1 MQAQKAP
8 EFKPQSHQKKK
19 IAGGIAQMIKHL
31 PSKHKALSSK
41 LRTAKKK
48 KKPLNVNLML
58 KSFLFGGTLGFI
70 FAKKALCHFRHTSSP
85 FCSGYF
91 GYRLLQTIWPRLTS
105 N

>member
-48 KKPLNVNLML
+48 KKTTKCQLNAQIFSFWWDPGLHICKESTLPL
-58 KSFLFGGTLGFI
+58 
-70 FAKKALCHFRHTSSP
+70 
-85 FCSGYF
+85 
-91 GYRLLQTIWPRLTS
+91 
-105 N
+105 